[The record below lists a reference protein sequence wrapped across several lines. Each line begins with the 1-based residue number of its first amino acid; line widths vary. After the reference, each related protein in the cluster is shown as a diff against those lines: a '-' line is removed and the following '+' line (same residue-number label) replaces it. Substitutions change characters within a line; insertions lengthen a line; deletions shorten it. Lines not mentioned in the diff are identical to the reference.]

1 VRKQWVLG
9 IAALILGTSLGCGSS
24 GPSSSDVPKP
34 RLDGGDAA
42 VVSSDIGCGDDDSPA
57 SVSCRILNPPPDDG
71 GIAVGGGTVV
81 TRQNP
86 VNYLTCKP

>member
-1 VRKQWVLG
+1 MRKQSVLG

-24 GPSSSDVPKP
+24 DNSSPDMGHRP
-34 RLDGGDAA
+34 DAGDAA
-42 VVSSDIGCGDDDSPA
+42 PVSSGSGCGNDDSSA

-71 GIAVGGGTVV
+71 GIAVGGGTIV